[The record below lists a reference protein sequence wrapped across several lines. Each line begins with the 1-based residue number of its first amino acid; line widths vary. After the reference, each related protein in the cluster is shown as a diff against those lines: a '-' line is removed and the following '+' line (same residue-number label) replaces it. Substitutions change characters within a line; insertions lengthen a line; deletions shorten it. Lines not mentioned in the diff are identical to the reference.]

1 MTRVREVTERLSEKI
16 RSGDWPVGV
25 RIPTEPQLVEAFGVG
40 RNTVREAVRALV
52 HAGVLERRQG
62 SGTYVISTD
71 ELAGAVARR
80 IGAAEVAHT
89 VEVRRAFEVEAARL
103 AAVRRTPEDLA
114 ALDAALADR
123 EAAWRSGRLDAFVAT
138 DLALH
143 EAIVAA
149 AHNPMLADLYASVGA
164 AIRASVAADVGPDLR
179 PEKHVDHARLVAA
192 IRAGDPERAAREAGR
207 FLERPIGA

>member
-1 MTRVREVTERLSEKI
+1 MTLVREVTERLSEKI
-16 RSGDWPVGV
+16 RAGEWPVGG

-62 SGTYVISTD
+62 SGTYVLSTD
-71 ELAGAVARR
+71 ELAGAVARK
-80 IGAAEVAHT
+80 IGAVEFAHT
-89 VEVRRAFEVEAARL
+89 IEVRRAFEVEAARL
-103 AAVRRTPEDLA
+103 AALRRTREDLV
-114 ALDAALADR
+114 ALDAALAER

-143 EAIVAA
+143 EVIVAA

-164 AIRASVAADVGPDLR
+164 AIRASVAADIGPDLR
-179 PEKHVDHARLVAA
+179 PDKHVDHARLVAA
-192 IRAGDPERAAREAGR
+192 IRAGDAERAAREAGR
-207 FLERPIGA
+207 FLERPARA

>member
-1 MTRVREVTERLSEKI
+1 MTRVREVTERLSERI
-16 RSGDWPVGV
+16 RAGDWPVGA

-71 ELAGAVARR
+71 ELAGAVARK
-80 IGAAEVAHT
+80 IGSVEVAHT

-103 AAVRRTPEDLA
+103 AALRRTPDDLA

-138 DLALH
+138 DGTLH
-143 EAIVAA
+143 EVIVAA

-164 AIRASVAADVGPDLR
+164 AVRASVAAGIGPDLL
-179 PEKHVDHARLVAA
+179 PEKHIDHARLVAA
-192 IRAGDPERAAREAGR
+192 IRAGDPDRAAREAGR
-207 FLERPIGA
+207 FLEPPSRA